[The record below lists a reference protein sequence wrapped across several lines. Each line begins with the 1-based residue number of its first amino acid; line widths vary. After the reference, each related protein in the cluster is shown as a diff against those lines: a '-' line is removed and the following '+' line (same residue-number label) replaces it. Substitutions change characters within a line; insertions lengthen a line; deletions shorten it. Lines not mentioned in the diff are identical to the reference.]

1 MTLSAV
7 DAEDRA
13 RQLIDLTEQLTA
25 RLAAET
31 RAFEAHRPQDV
42 ASGSAETQRLAN
54 LYRHEA
60 TRVKREPV
68 LIAGAAPQ
76 TRTRLIRAIEA
87 FDAVL
92 ARHGR
97 AVSAARTVSEG
108 IVQAI
113 AREVAALRSST
124 SAYGPGARAGQ
135 GDASAI
141 ALNRRA

>member
-13 RQLIDLTEQLTA
+13 RQLIDLTGQLTE

-31 RAFEAHRPQDV
+31 RAFEAHRPQD
-42 ASGSAETQRLAN
+42 AAAGSAETQRLAN

-68 LIAGAAPQ
+68 LIAGAAPA
-76 TRTRLIRAIEA
+76 TRTKLMRATEA
-87 FDAVL
+87 FDAIL

-97 AVSAARTVSEG
+97 AVAAARTVSEG
-108 IVQAI
+108 IIQAI
-113 AREVAALRSST
+113 AKEVAAVRSST
-124 SAYGPGARAGQ
+124 SAYGR
-135 GDASAI
+135 
-141 ALNRRA
+141 RRASRPG

>member
-13 RQLIDLTEQLTA
+13 RQLIDLTERLTE
-25 RLAAET
+25 RLAEET
-31 RAFEAHRPQDV
+31 RAFEAHRPQD
-42 ASGSAETQRLAN
+42 AAAGSPETQRLAN

-60 TRVKREPV
+60 SRVKREPV
-68 LIAGAAPQ
+68 LIAGASPA
-76 TRTRLIRAIEA
+76 TRTRLMRATEA
-87 FDAVL
+87 FDSVL

-97 AVSAARTVSEG
+97 AVAAARTVSEG

-113 AREVAALRSST
+113 AKEVAAARAST
-124 SAYGPGARAGQ
+124 SAYGPGARPGL

-141 ALNRRA
+141 TLNRRA